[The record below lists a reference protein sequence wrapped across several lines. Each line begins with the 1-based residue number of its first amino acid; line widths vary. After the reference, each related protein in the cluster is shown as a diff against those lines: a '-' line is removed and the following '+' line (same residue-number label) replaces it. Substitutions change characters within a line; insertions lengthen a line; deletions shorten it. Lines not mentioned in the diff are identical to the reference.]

1 MVAALTVAKKTE
13 PKAAEQGI
21 KLAPDEKE
29 LRRWYTERRSH
40 EVPQDD
46 DEDDNGKRYVGLK
59 NLQTLRLTR
68 ITASGRHNENTS
80 TILSQP
86 LNNG

>member
-13 PKAAEQGI
+13 SKAAEQGI

-46 DEDDNGKRYVGLK
+46 DEDDSGKRYVGLK
-59 NLQTLRLTR
+59 TF
-68 ITASGRHNENTS
+68 RH
-80 TILSQP
+80 
-86 LNNG
+86 